1 MYIAA
6 FPPKNFLPAAKVVAC
21 FCYWQER
28 FLFLLR
34 QSNKLQGDTWCL
46 PGGKVEQEETLQK
59 AIYREVYEEV
69 GITLIEKHISFW
81 KSLFVRAPSI
91 EYTLHL
97 FHVDLNQKDFCIN
110 LNLTE
115 HSKYRWLLLSE
126 AKKLPLIE
134 TGQELIAMFEK
145 DFKKGFIKSS

>member
-6 FPPKNFLPAAKVVAC
+6 LPPEKFLSSVEVVAC
-21 FCYWQER
+21 FCHWQER

-34 QSNKLQGDTWCL
+34 QSDKPQGDTWCL
-46 PGGKVEQEETLQK
+46 PGGKVEQKETLQQ
-59 AIYREVYEEV
+59 AIHREVYEEV
-69 GITLIEKHISFW
+69 GITLTEPHISFW
-81 KSLFVRAPSI
+81 KSLFVRVPNV

-97 FHVDLNQKDFCIN
+97 FHADLNQKDVCIN

-115 HSKYRWLLLSE
+115 HSKYRWLFLSE

-145 DFKKGFIKSS
+145 EFKKDC